1 MAEDKQ
7 PEGPRQPFGARAPA
21 LTGYSE
27 EALFEQVWEDPDLF
41 PRGWNLTTGRS
52 DEQLAFPLGE
62 ARENGLSDKAL
73 TATPPHG
80 VPGRVAQGHV
90 RAHRRPQC
98 PERRLL
104 RPPSLHPT
112 DNEPSGPRRPAPTS

>member
-7 PEGPRQPFGARAPA
+7 PEGRVNRSGSCPGAS
-21 LTGYSE
+21 GYSE
-27 EALFEQVWEDPDLF
+27 EALFEQVWQDPDLF
-41 PRGWNLTTGRS
+41 PRGNLITGRR

-73 TATPPHG
+73 MATPPHG
-80 VPGRVAQGHV
+80 VPGRVAQGHL
-90 RAHRRPQC
+90 RAHRCPQC
-98 PERRLL
+98 PERRLI

-112 DNEPSGPRRPAPTS
+112 DNESSGPHRPAPTS